1 MAVPVIKSVGK
12 QVGKH
17 ALTAGANVMADLVE
31 GRPVF
36 DSVKKHSLTETSKML
51 REVR

>member
-1 MAVPVIKSVGK
+1 MKSVGK
-12 QVGKH
+12 QDVGKH

-36 DSVKKHSLTETSKML
+36 DSVNKHSKTNI
-51 REVR
+51 